1 MQQYMYT
8 CMVVERNILTDQNTH
23 FFVPKIL
30 DFKPVINYKKANRK
44 GNYNM
49 SSQQLVKCCKV

>member
-1 MQQYMYT
+1 
-8 CMVVERNILTDQNTH
+8 MVVERNILTDQNTN

-30 DFKPVINYKKANRK
+30 DFKPVINYKKAKRK

-49 SSQQLVKCCKV
+49 SSQQLVKCCKVLRC